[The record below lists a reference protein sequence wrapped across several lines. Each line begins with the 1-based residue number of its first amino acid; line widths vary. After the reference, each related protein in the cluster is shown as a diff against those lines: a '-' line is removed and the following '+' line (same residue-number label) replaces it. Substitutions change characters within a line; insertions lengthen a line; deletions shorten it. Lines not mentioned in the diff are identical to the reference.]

1 MKKIRLKKGLDIK
14 IEGGITS
21 TDIVGT
27 TPDTAAVVPDD
38 FPGLVPKPCVKPG
51 DRVKAGEALIHD
63 KMREDINIVSPVDGT
78 VEAVV
83 RGERR
88 KLLAVTV
95 KPDNTSTEAVKHDTY
110 ISTAESVK
118 ALMRRSGLWVL
129 LRQRPYDII
138 PGDDTPRDIFVTA
151 FDSAPLAP
159 DLSLMV
165 GGSPT
170 ALAVAVRALRIV
182 TTGKVY
188 IGVSPKTTIP
198 PVEGAEMVMFEGPH
212 PAGLPGIQA
221 ANIRPV
227 NKGETIWTLDIIT
240 LWRLGRLIETGIMP
254 QTATVAVTGSEV
266 ITPRYVSTVIGADLR
281 SIIGNDIKK
290 GDKHR
295 RIISGN
301 VLTGVHESLDGY
313 LRYPYRQ
320 VTVIPEGDDV
330 DEMMGWASLSPSKMS
345 VSPTFPGHFLKR
357 RFAPDARLNGGHR
370 ALIMSGEFDKVLPM
384 DILPEYLL
392 KAIISRDIDKMEALG
407 IYEIAPEDMA
417 LCEYVDT
424 SKTEIQK
431 LIREGLDYMRNEMA

>member
-21 TDIVGT
+21 TDIVGSI
-27 TPDTAAVVPDD
+27 PDTVAVVPDD
-38 FPGLVPKPCVKPG
+38 FPGLVPKPCVKAG
-51 DRVKAGEALIHD
+51 DKVIAGQPLIHD
-63 KMREDINIVSPVDGT
+63 KAREEISIVSPATGT

-95 KPDNTSTEAVKHDTY
+95 KVDDPTGEETRHDIDITSAEAVK
-110 ISTAESVK
+110 S
-118 ALMRRSGLWVL
+118 LMKKSGIWAL

-138 PGDDTPRDIFVTA
+138 PGEATPRDIFVTA

-159 DLSLMV
+159 DLDLSV
-165 GGSPT
+165 IDSQS
-170 ALAVAVRALRIV
+170 ALAAGVKALQLV

-188 IGVSPKTTIP
+188 IGVSPSTRIA
-198 PVEGAEMVMFEGPH
+198 PVAGAETIMFEGPH

-221 ANIRPV
+221 ANIKPV

-240 LWRLGRLIETGIMP
+240 LWRLGKLIETGRMP
-254 QTATVAVTGSEV
+254 QSAIVAVTGSEV
-266 ITPRYVSTVIGADLR
+266 ITPRYVSTIIGADLR
-281 SIIGNDIKK
+281 SIVGDDIKP
-290 GDKHR
+290 GEKHR

-301 VLTGVHESLDGY
+301 VLTGVHENIDGY

-320 VTVIPEGDDV
+320 ITVIPEGDDV

-357 RFAPDARLNGGHR
+357 RFTPDARLNGGHR
-370 ALIMSGEFDKVLPM
+370 ALIMSGELDKVLPM

-392 KAIISRDIDKMEALG
+392 KAILSRDIDKMEALG

-431 LIREGLDYMRNEMA
+431 IIREGLDYMRDEMA